1 MSLESEIQSLMDV
14 EGHALE
20 KPALAI
26 VDQAVREQRPAGL
39 RAPSEPAD
47 QGRRIPIHPSRL
59 GLLHSRLSQSRNRA
73 PLVIDPRQGRE
84 PCGSLPRLRCPH
96 ASRLRRGTSAIGE
109 FGIFLA

>member
-26 VDQAVREQRPAGL
+26 VDQAVREQHPAAFALLQNLLTKDGVSPFI
-39 RAPSEPAD
+39 RAALASYTRAF
-47 QGRRIPIHPSRL
+47 
-59 GLLHSRLSQSRNRA
+59 SQSRNRA

-84 PCGSLPRLRCPH
+84 PCGSLPRWRCPH